1 MNRTVSAVLLVL
13 ALTLLRSDGIA
24 RGNDHRDN
32 ADMVNLVRPI
42 SEAVRES
49 VVQVL
54 CGGRPVSLGTVVA
67 ADGYVLTKRSELSS
81 DPIRVRLSDGRMFPA
96 RVAAVRRRNDLA
108 MLRVDTDVTMSPV
121 EFSSSAPLIASFLVS
136 PGRTGRP
143 IGIGVVGVKE
153 RAVGHQGRLGVMLED
168 DSNGR
173 ALVQLV
179 WPDSGAEVA
188 GMKPGDRIIAIN
200 GREEKNR
207 NGVIERLRGMFPGE
221 SVRLT
226 ILRPTS

>member
-1 MNRTVSAVLLVL
+1 MIRIVFAALLVL
-13 ALTLLRSDGIA
+13 SGSLLKMEMHAVADER
-24 RGNDHRDN
+24 RDN
-32 ADMVNLVRPI
+32 AEMVSLFRPI
-42 SEAVRES
+42 SESVRGS

-67 ADGYVLTKRSELSS
+67 ADGCVLTKRSELTS

-108 MLRVDTDVTMSPV
+108 MLRVDTDITLAPV
-121 EFSSSAPLIASFLVS
+121 EFTSEVPPIASFVVS

-153 RAVGHQGRLGVMLED
+153 RPIGHQGRLGVMLED
-168 DSNGR
+168 DPNGR

-179 WPDSGAEVA
+179 WPRSGAEPLQGFYELFIVKA
-188 GMKPGDRIIAIN
+188 DPEKGGFVRC
-200 GREEKNR
+200 GRA
-207 NGVIERLRGMFPGE
+207 
-221 SVRLT
+221 
-226 ILRPTS
+226 